1 MRHHIWKLLAAVA
14 AIAFTFQIPTAK
26 AELNGPTQKGQV
38 CMQKVFGTPV
48 SGSNRLNC
56 TASDIRLSKAV
67 KVSPE
72 TCVKGTSFTL
82 KATFET
88 VVTANS
94 RYDAGYFFRTDGGP
108 NARGDGTN
116 ATGECSLSALTPG
129 VSPALN
135 LDNDAAG
142 DLNSGTYQVEFEIPN
157 VMCVDTDKDGNLNLP
172 NCTSWHNNT
181 SVVATVSDPFNLAD
195 AATFKPDTKSKCTC
209 DDDFEVPVK
218 VEDAKITVTKT
229 AAPTSVNEVGAA
241 VTFTATVKNDSQ
253 VATLKITSIKDQITG
268 GGLYDLGG
276 IQGCTAGQPTAGLP
290 GPCTPSGMTSCA
302 SLIGTT
308 LPASGSATCYFDMF
322 VSGNTGDVREDE
334 VTICGTSENNAP
346 CASDKATVAVT
357 DFVGPDPTLT
367 KTAVSAGCD
376 VKVNYQVTVTNNSA
390 IDAMKLN
397 KLTDDLFGD
406 LTVVGG
412 DITETGCTVPQDIG
426 KSGNYTCNFV
436 AKLSS
441 QSCNI
446 NHTNTVTGDT
456 VDDDGYKAAPKDTA
470 TVKVQTTFP

>member
-1 MRHHIWKLLAAVA
+1 MKRHTGKLLAAA
-14 AIAFTFQIPTAK
+14 AVIALTFQIPTAK
-26 AELNGPTQKGQV
+26 AQLSGPTQKGQV

-48 SGSNRLNC
+48 SGSNKLNC
-56 TASDIRLSKAV
+56 TAGDIRLSKAI

-82 KATFET
+82 KATFQT
-88 VVTANS
+88 VVTANA

-108 NARGDGTN
+108 NARGDGAS

-135 LDNDAAG
+135 LDNDTAG
-142 DLNSGTYQVEFEIPN
+142 DLNSGTYGISFEIPN
-157 VMCVDTDKDGNLNLP
+157 VMCVDSDEDGFLNLP
-172 NCTSWHNNT
+172 NCTSWHNNSST
-181 SVVATVSDPFNLAD
+181 LGTISDPFNLAD
-195 AATFKPDTKSKCTC
+195 AETFKPETKSKCTC
-209 DDDFEVPVK
+209 DDNFQVPVK
-218 VEDAKITVTKT
+218 VEDAKITVTKL
-229 AAPTSVNEVGAA
+229 ASPTSVNEVGAA
-241 VTFTATVKNDSQ
+241 VTFTATVKNDSL
-253 VATLKITSIKDQITG
+253 VATLKITSINDQITG
-268 GGLYDLGG
+268 GAGHDLSA
-276 IQGCTAGQPTAGLP
+276 IPACVQGQPSAGSP
-290 GPCTPSGMTSCA
+290 GPCTPAGMTSCP

-308 LPASGSATCYFDMF
+308 LPASGSASCYFDMF
-322 VSGNTGDVREDE
+322 VDGNTGDVREDT
-334 VTICGTSENNAP
+334 VTICGASENNSP
-346 CASDKATVAVT
+346 CASGEATVAVM

-390 IDAMKLN
+390 IDGMTLD

-412 DITETGCTVPQDIG
+412 DITETKCEVPQDIE
-426 KSGNYTCNFV
+426 KSGNYTCTFV

-456 VDDDGYKAAPKDTA
+456 VDEDGYKASPKDTA